1 MLDPVLPIAMYLL
14 LGYLYK
20 VVFHDNSKQL
30 IEFIIY
36 FSLPS
41 IVFSKIY
48 PLVLDE
54 KILGLILMFIGFILF
69 NLTLAYFVGKFV
81 LKLERLLLATFM
93 IMATFGNTS
102 FIGFS
107 YIDAFYGQDYIVYG
121 LIYDLFGSFLLLVSI
136 GMFIITWGS
145 GRKNNISG
153 IFKSVFL
160 FPPTIMFFVTVIA
173 KNFDVPNFMLLTTE
187 TLGATLVPIAM
198 IAIGMKLELKHIFQK
213 FHIVSTA
220 MLIKMIVVPI
230 IVLVGFKMFYGIDET
245 WVKVTIIEVA
255 MPPMTMATVLAIKGG
270 LDEKVAINSLVLGV
284 LLSLLT
290 ITAYTSY
297 LG

>member
-14 LGYLYK
+14 LGYLFK
-20 VVFHDNSKQL
+20 VIYHDNSKQL

-36 FSLPS
+36 FSLPA

-48 PLVLDE
+48 PLHLDE
-54 KILGLILMFIGFILF
+54 RILGLIIMFMCFILF
-69 NLTLAYFVGKFV
+69 NLVLAYFIGK
-81 LKLERLLLATFM
+81 LMKLERLLLATFM

-121 LIYDLFGSFLLLVSI
+121 LIYDLFGSFLLLVSL

-145 GRKNNISG
+145 GRRNDT
-153 IFKSVFL
+153 KSILKSALL
-160 FPPTIMFFVTVIA
+160 FPPSLMFLITVFL
-173 KNFDVPNFMLLTTE
+173 KNFEIPNFVLLTSE
-187 TLGATLVPIAM
+187 TLGSTLVPIAM
-198 IAIGMKLELKHIFQK
+198 IAIGMKLELKHIFVK
-213 FHIVSTA
+213 FHIVSMA
-220 MLIKMIVVPI
+220 MILKMVIVPI
-230 IVLVGFKMFYGIDET
+230 IVLLGFQLFYGIDET

-284 LLSLLT
+284 LLSLVT
-290 ITAYTSY
+290 ITMYTRY
-297 LG
+297 LA

>member
-1 MLDPVLPIAMYLL
+1 MLDPVLPIALYLL
-14 LGYLYK
+14 LGYLFK
-20 VVFHDNSKQL
+20 VVYHDNSKQL

-36 FSLPS
+36 FSLPA

-48 PLVLDE
+48 PLNLDE
-54 KILGLILMFIGFILF
+54 RILGLILMFICFILF
-69 NLTLAYFVGKFV
+69 NLALAYFIGR
-81 LKLERLLLATFM
+81 LMKLNKLLLATFM

-145 GRKNNISG
+145 GRKNNVKS
-153 IFKSVFL
+153 IFTSVFL
-160 FPPTIMFFVTVIA
+160 FPPSIMFFITVLA
-173 KNFDVPNFMLLTTE
+173 KNFEVPNFLLLTTE

-213 FHIVSTA
+213 FHIVSMA
-220 MLIKMIVVPI
+220 MVLKMVIVPI
-230 IVLVGFKMFYGIDET
+230 IVLLGFQLFYGIDET

-284 LLSLLT
+284 LLSLFT
-290 ITAYTSY
+290 ITMYTSY
-297 LG
+297 LA

>member
-1 MLDPVLPIAMYLL
+1 MLDPVLPIAIYLT
-14 LGYLYK
+14 LGYFFK
-20 VVFHDNSKQL
+20 VIFHDNSKQL

-36 FSLPS
+36 FSLPA

-48 PLVLDE
+48 PLILDE
-54 KILGLILMFIGFILF
+54 RIVGLILMFISFILF
-69 NLTLAYFVGKFV
+69 NLILAYFIGKMM
-81 LKLERLLLATFM
+81 KLNRLLLATFM

-107 YIDAFYGQDYIVYG
+107 YIDAFYGQDFIVYG

-145 GRKNNISG
+145 GRKNDIKS
-153 IFKSVFL
+153 IFKSIFL
-160 FPPTIMFFVTVIA
+160 FPPSIMFFIAVVA
-173 KNFDVPNFMLLTTE
+173 KNLEIPNFLILTSQ
-187 TLGATLVPIAM
+187 TLGSTLVPMVM
-198 IAIGMKLELKHIFQK
+198 IAIGMKLELKHIFVK
-213 FHIVSTA
+213 FHVVSMA
-220 MLIKMIVVPI
+220 MILKMIFVPI
-230 IVLVGFKMFYGIDET
+230 IILIGFKYFYGIDQT

-284 LLSLLT
+284 ILSLFT
-290 ITAYTSY
+290 ISLYTSY